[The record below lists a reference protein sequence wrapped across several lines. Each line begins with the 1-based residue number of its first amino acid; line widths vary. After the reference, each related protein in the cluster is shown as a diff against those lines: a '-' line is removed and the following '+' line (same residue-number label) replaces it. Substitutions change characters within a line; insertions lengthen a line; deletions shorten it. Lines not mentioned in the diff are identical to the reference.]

1 MNINVSNPIQTAQ
14 LAAIGSA
21 VLLAGAF
28 VFEALGYAPCQMCL
42 WQRYP
47 HAIAIIV
54 GLALIAFTNRWLIG
68 LGAIATLTT
77 AVTGIFHSGVE
88 QKWWNGPSSCTGNG
102 SGLSNLSGADLL
114 NTDVIDKVVMCDQI
128 SWAFI
133 GLSMPTWNAIF
144 SIFLALIWTVAL
156 RSSKPA
162 KLSSLN

>member
-1 MNINVSNPIQTAQ
+1 
-14 LAAIGSA
+14 
-21 VLLAGAF
+21 
-28 VFEALGYAPCQMCL
+28 MCL

-54 GLALIAFTNRWLIG
+54 GLALIAFNNRWLIG

-77 AVTGIFHSGVE
+77 AGIGIFHSGVE
-88 QKWWNGPSSCTGNG
+88 QKWWDGPSSCTGSG

-114 NTDVIDKVVMCDQI
+114 KTDIIDKVVMCDQI

-144 SIFLALIWTVAL
+144 SIVLALIWTVAL
-156 RSSKPA
+156 KSNKPT